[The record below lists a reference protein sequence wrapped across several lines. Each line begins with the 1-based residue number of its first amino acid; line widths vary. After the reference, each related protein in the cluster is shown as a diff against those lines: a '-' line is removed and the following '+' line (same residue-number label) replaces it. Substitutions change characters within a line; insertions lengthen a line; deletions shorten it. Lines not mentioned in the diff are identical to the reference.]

1 MAAEKEVS
9 DAAFESA
16 YAPDPYLHAKNACM
30 AAPNAWRETMQWSGI
45 DGQAFPLQAEEFA
58 GDNPSYNQT
67 LHGSDARG
75 WAESRRAEMDNLH
88 NHDAYLEIVED
99 SLPSWDER
107 RGTASEVV
115 NTLWVHVK
123 KRDENN
129 VVRKLKSRCVFDGR
143 GQKLQAAR
151 AGKELYSYC
160 LLYTSD
166 AADE

>member
-1 MAAEKEVS
+1 
-9 DAAFESA
+9 
-16 YAPDPYLHAKNACM
+16 
-30 AAPNAWRETMQWSGI
+30 
-45 DGQAFPLQAEEFA
+45 
-58 GDNPSYNQT
+58 
-67 LHGSDARG
+67 
-75 WAESRRAEMDNLH
+75 MDNLH

-151 AGKELYSYC
+151 AGKELYSYAPC
-160 LLYTSD
+160 GRPSTHKCQIAKAVHGKRRHRTFTSQ
-166 AADE
+166 APT